1 MKIRTDF
8 VTNSSSSSF
17 SVEVSII
24 DKSGK
29 KYSVGVMPYEYDCDN
44 GGTASFSGE
53 LGQAMTKFAFKKLE
67 NLEDKYEL
75 KEVDKEGRNDRIES
89 VKVGDTVRLVKVQ
102 EEADEDEYG
111 YGYGAQDNCYIDVQN
126 AEGSLGILPSDPTW
140 ILLDFLD
147 NDKVE
152 LVATVADVTPLS
164 QRRKNA
170 KKALISIHIEA
181 KIVGEDSSILRFS
194 DIADLCKFLTDSIED
209 GCWDYDEYDD
219 DYDDEFDED
228 EEEEEEFDEDDF
240 DFGSMSTSAFRKKL
254 EAEKATFTENVIK
267 KVKTI
272 DNISKIV
279 VSRDYSAWG
288 EFADLIADN
297 DETLCE
303 LAQKVNNASGAEKEA
318 AKAEMLKY
326 IHTPNGDR
334 GRWMS
339 FGSNFEDFRYLWSDD
354 DAQLDALVER
364 LCSNY
369 GPDSVEG
376 TEYCEINMETGEYI
390 KYAEFVLS

>member
-29 KYSVGVMPYEYDCDN
+29 KYSVGVYPED
-44 GGTASFSGE
+44 GGTASFDGE
-53 LGQAMTKFAFKKLE
+53 LGEAMTKFAFKKLE
-67 NLEDKYEL
+67 KLEDKYEL

-89 VKVGDTVRLVKVQ
+89 VKVGDIVRLVK
-102 EEADEDEYG
+102 EEADEY
-111 YGYGAQDNCYIDVQN
+111 YIDVQN

-147 NDKVE
+147 NDKFE
-152 LVATVADVTPLS
+152 IVATVSDVIPLS

-181 KIVGEDSSILRFS
+181 KIVDEDSSILRFS
-194 DIADLCKFLTDSIED
+194 DIADLCKFLTDSID
-209 GCWDYDEYDD
+209 HGCWPDD
-219 DYDDEFDED
+219 DYDDEDDDDYDD
-228 EEEEEEFDEDDF
+228 EEDS
-240 DFGSMSTSAFRKKL
+240 GSMSYSAFIKKQ

-279 VSRDYSAWG
+279 VSRYYDAWG

-297 DETLCE
+297 DEILCE
-303 LAQKVNNASGAEKEA
+303 LAERVNNASGADKEA

-334 GRWMS
+334 GCGME
-339 FGSNFEDFRYLWSDD
+339 FGSDFEDFRYIWWDD
-354 DAQLDALVER
+354 DNALDALVER
-364 LCSNY
+364 LCSGY
-369 GPDSVEG
+369 GPGSVEG
-376 TEYCEINMETGEYI
+376 TEYYEINMETGEYI
-390 KYAEFVLS
+390 KHANFVLE

>member
-29 KYSVGVMPYEYDCDN
+29 SYSVGVSPYEYDCDN

-53 LGQAMTKFAFKKLE
+53 LGKAMTKFAFKKLE
-67 NLEDKYEL
+67 ELEDKYEL

-147 NDKVE
+147 DDKVE

-181 KIVGEDSSILRFS
+181 KIVGEDSSIHRFS

-209 GCWDYDEYDD
+209 GCCDDEYD
-219 DYDDEFDED
+219 DYDDED
-228 EEEEEEFDEDDF
+228 EEEFDEDDF
-240 DFGSMSTSAFRKKL
+240 DFGSMSTSAFRKEL
-254 EAEKATFTENVIK
+254 EAKKATFTENVIK

-279 VSRDYSAWG
+279 VSRYYGAWG
-288 EFADLIADN
+288 QFAELIADN

-303 LAQKVNNASGAEKEA
+303 LAQKVNNASGVEKEA

-334 GRWMS
+334 GRGRWME
-339 FGSNFEDFRYLWSDD
+339 FGSDFEDFRYLWSDD
-354 DAQLDALVER
+354 DAELDALVER
-364 LCSNY
+364 LCSNS
-369 GPDSVEG
+369 GPGSVEG

-390 KYAEFVLS
+390 KYAEFVLN

>member
-209 GCWDYDEYDD
+209 GCWDDDEYDD

-228 EEEEEEFDEDDF
+228 EEE
-240 DFGSMSTSAFRKKL
+240 
-254 EAEKATFTENVIK
+254 
-267 KVKTI
+267 
-272 DNISKIV
+272 
-279 VSRDYSAWG
+279 
-288 EFADLIADN
+288 
-297 DETLCE
+297 
-303 LAQKVNNASGAEKEA
+303 
-318 AKAEMLKY
+318 
-326 IHTPNGDR
+326 
-334 GRWMS
+334 
-339 FGSNFEDFRYLWSDD
+339 
-354 DAQLDALVER
+354 
-364 LCSNY
+364 
-369 GPDSVEG
+369 
-376 TEYCEINMETGEYI
+376 
-390 KYAEFVLS
+390 